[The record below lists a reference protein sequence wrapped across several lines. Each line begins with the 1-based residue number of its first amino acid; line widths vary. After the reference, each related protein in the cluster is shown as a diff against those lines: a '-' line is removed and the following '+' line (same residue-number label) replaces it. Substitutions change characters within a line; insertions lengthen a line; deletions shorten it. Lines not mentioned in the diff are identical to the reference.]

1 MQYLLYLCRVN
12 MAKTGEYCVI
22 FKNRI
27 IKLYF
32 KGLSYR
38 QIANRL
44 EISFSSVRNIV
55 KKYLT
60 TGSVLNKPRP
70 GRPTKFNEREQRSI
84 HRIVER
90 DPTAS
95 AAMIAQEVATTSNTT
110 FCLQTVRNVIHK
122 FNYYG
127 RVQRRKPFISEVN
140 RKKRLQFAKTYINED
155 LEFWKNVIFSDESKF
170 NIFGSDGRKYV
181 WRKPNTE
188 FQARHVRPTV
198 KHGGGS
204 VLVWGCMSWN
214 GTGNL
219 TYIDNIMNAEKYV
232 DILRH
237 NLKSSAE
244 KLGISDTYIFQQ
256 DNDPKHTA
264 NKTKEWMLY
273 NVRSQL
279 KTPPQSPDINP
290 IEHLWYLLDQK
301 VKKNKISS
309 KSTLKEALGEE
320 WRKIGQ
326 EVTQN
331 LVSSMPRRLQ
341 AIIDAD
347 GMMTKY

>member
-1 MQYLLYLCRVN
+1 MG
-12 MAKTGEYCVI
+12 KSGEFCTS
-22 FKNRI
+22 FKNQI
-27 IKLYF
+27 IKLHS

-38 QIANRL
+38 KIANRL
-44 EISFSSVRNIV
+44 EISFSTVRNII
-55 KKYLT
+55 KKFRT
-60 TGSVLNKPRP
+60 TGSVLNKPRS
-70 GRPTKFNEREQRSI
+70 GRPSKLNEREQRSI
-84 HRIVER
+84 HRRVER
-90 DPTAS
+90 DPTSS
-95 AAMIAQEVATTSNTT
+95 AASIAEEIASTSNTT

-122 FNYYG
+122 YNYYG
-127 RVQRRKPFISEVN
+127 RVQRKKPFISEIN
-140 RKKRLQFAKTYINED
+140 RKKRLEFAKIYVNKD
-155 LEFWKNVIFSDESKF
+155 LEFWKDVIFSDESKF

-181 WRKPNTE
+181 WRRPNTE

-214 GTGNL
+214 GVGNL
-219 TYIDNIMNAEKYV
+219 TFIDGIMNAEKYV

-244 KLGISDTYIFQQ
+244 KLGIKDTFLFQQ

-273 NVRSQL
+273 NVPRQL

-290 IEHLWYLLDQK
+290 IEHLWYLLDLK
-301 VKKNKISS
+301 VRKNKISS
-309 KSTLKEALGEE
+309 KAVLKETLAEE

-326 EVTQN
+326 DVTQN

-341 AIIDAD
+341 AVIDAN
-347 GMMTKY
+347 GTVTKY